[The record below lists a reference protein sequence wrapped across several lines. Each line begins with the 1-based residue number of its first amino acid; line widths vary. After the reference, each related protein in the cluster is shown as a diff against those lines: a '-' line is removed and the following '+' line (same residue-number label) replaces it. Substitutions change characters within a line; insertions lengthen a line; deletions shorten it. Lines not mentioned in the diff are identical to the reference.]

1 MPASDHISARQAGSL
16 SEEDFHN
23 LATKADPGYSVRAF
37 GSNVGSSP
45 TDAYMVSHSEHNA
58 PVMPHASVTGAT
70 IKDFV
75 NSREAALSQPSMY
88 AGAWTKHATEKYPTE
103 TGAPADTYLDVSE
116 ALPRTHAG
124 RAAAISRGVATGE
137 KAIGV
142 INELG
147 HYANEIN
154 LEKRDPL
161 KEWSSTFMEDPE
173 YVIGQRQE
181 ELNRK

>member
-1 MPASDHISARQAGSL
+1 MAALDHISARQAGSL
-16 SEEDFHN
+16 SEEDFQN
-23 LATKADPGYSVRAF
+23 LATRVNPGYSVRAF
-37 GSNVGSSP
+37 GSDVGTSP
-45 TDAYMVSHSEHNA
+45 THAYMVSHAEHNA
-58 PVMPHASVTGAT
+58 PVMPHASVTGTT

-75 NSREAALSQPSMY
+75 NAREAALSQPNMY
-88 AGAWTKHATEKYPTE
+88 AGAWTEHDTEEVPT
-103 TGAPADTYLDVSE
+103 DTYLDVSE
-116 ALPRTHAG
+116 AHPRTHAG

-161 KEWSSTFMEDPE
+161 KEWGSTFMENPD
-173 YVIGQRQE
+173 YVIGQRQA
-181 ELNRK
+181 ELNQR